1 MELNYTQGLQI
12 AKSSNLES
20 EYNACIADDLSPQEA
35 LEELLLISYVSY

>member
-12 AKSSNLES
+12 AKNSNLES